1 MKNSDIRREQPKKR
15 STFKKVLV
23 FLFVICFIAVAGA
36 AAGFFVSVSSHLP
49 DVAGNITPNASS
61 RIYDDKGRLITTVHA
76 EENRIPVPISQV
88 RI

>member
-23 FLFVICFIAVAGA
+23 FLFVICFIAAAGA

-61 RIYDDKGRLITTVHA
+61 RI
-76 EENRIPVPISQV
+76 
-88 RI
+88 

>member
-36 AAGFFVSVSSHLP
+36 AAGFLCL
-49 DVAGNITPNASS
+49 S
-61 RIYDDKGRLITTVHA
+61 RAICRT
-76 EENRIPVPISQV
+76 
-88 RI
+88 